1 MSVTCSICNG
11 AVNVENEM
19 SCDLCRGIIHTTCS
33 NLSRLEVQ
41 CIRSKNRKLIYYCPT
56 CNDFKQQLAKMNE
69 LSSLVSSLQEEVK
82 ALKSERVI
90 SSAATVDNIDSPIVD
105 SVLQE
110 MAEREKRKSNLVI
123 FNLPEMENGSRSD
136 QISEDV
142 SSVRDILANLGV
154 VVDQVHPLRLG
165 KFDPTHQHRKRP
177 IKITLSS
184 SGLVSSALRESSKL
198 KSIDKYKSIF
208 LTNDK
213 TPLQS
218 SLYKAVK
225 QQLNQ
230 RIAAGETNIY
240 IRHFNGTPKI
250 VKRNN
255 PVN

>member
-1 MSVTCSICNG
+1 
-11 AVNVENEM
+11 
-19 SCDLCRGIIHTTCS
+19 
-33 NLSRLEVQ
+33 
-41 CIRSKNRKLIYYCPT
+41 
-56 CNDFKQQLAKMNE
+56 MNE

-110 MAEREKRKSNLVI
+110 IAEREKRKSNLVI

-184 SGLVSSALRESSKL
+184 SGLVSE
-198 KSIDKYKSIF
+198 
-208 LTNDK
+208 
-213 TPLQS
+213 
-218 SLYKAVK
+218 
-225 QQLNQ
+225 
-230 RIAAGETNIY
+230 
-240 IRHFNGTPKI
+240 
-250 VKRNN
+250 
-255 PVN
+255 